1 MSRLAVAAK
10 ITASGPDAGWIDRFC
25 DMLSAERGAA
35 ANTIEAYVR
44 DLSQVSQLLRGGLWS
59 AGAGDIDRIM
69 QALQD
74 QGLAA
79 TTRARRLSAIRQFHK
94 FLASEGQREDLPA
107 AKIAAPKTGGAL
119 PKTLTHAHVDALFEV
134 LDAQVDAGKR
144 GALRL
149 KAVVEL
155 LYGTGLRVS
164 ELITLK
170 RKAIRGK
177 PLLLYVKGKGGRE
190 RVVPIGRAA
199 TAALKAYG
207 AELARG
213 EPGQSVYLF
222 PSRGK
227 SGHLTRVS
235 VFLQLKALA
244 SAADIA
250 PERISPHVLRHAFA
264 THLLD
269 HGADLRALQDLLG
282 HAQLSTTQIYTHVTT
297 QRLKDA
303 MTAHHPLAK
312 KSG

>member
-1 MSRLAVAAK
+1 MSRLAMAAR
-10 ITASGPDAGWIDRFC
+10 ITASGPDANWIDRFC

-35 ANTIEAYVR
+35 ENTIEAYVR
-44 DLSQVSQLLRGGLWS
+44 DLSQASQILSGGLWQ
-59 AGAGDIDRIM
+59 AKACDIDKIM
-69 QALQD
+69 QTLQT

-94 FLASEGQREDLPA
+94 FLASEGARDDLPA
-107 AKIAAPKTGGAL
+107 AKVLAPKTSGAL
-119 PKTLTHAHVDALFEV
+119 PKTLTHEQVDALFET
-134 LDAQVDAGKR
+134 LDAQVDTGKR

-149 KAVVEL
+149 KALVEL

-164 ELITLK
+164 ELISLK
-170 RKAIRGK
+170 RKAVRGTP
-177 PLLLYVKGKGGRE
+177 PLLYITGKGGRE

-199 TAALKAYG
+199 TAALEVYAAASDDCAG
-207 AELARG
+207 SA
-213 EPGQSVYLF
+213 YLF

-227 SGHLTRVS
+227 TGHLTRVS

-244 SAADIA
+244 SAAGIA
-250 PERISPHVLRHAFA
+250 PENISPHVLRHAFA

-297 QRLKDA
+297 TRLKKA
-303 MTAHHPLAK
+303 MTQHHPLAK
-312 KSG
+312 KCE